1 MKKGKHFLPLFLAAT
16 LFAGAFSAH
25 VPAEDYGEDE
35 QYEEDGQYGEDSYE
49 DPAEEDGESS
59 EVVDAYYDEIQSNE
73 VSGWPQ
79 GDAVQ
84 AEAAIVMDAETG
96 AVLYAK
102 DIGEVLYPASITK
115 IMTALLALENGN
127 LDDVVKFSE
136 YAVYSIEYGSSHLG
150 LTEGEELTLEQ
161 CLYGILLA
169 SANEISNAVAE
180 HIGGDVTHFVEMMN
194 ERAAELGCVHTH
206 FVNPHGLHDE
216 DHYVCAWDMALIMRE
231 ALRNPKFRE
240 IIGTV
245 EYFYPETNLVD
256 EKRYFMNHHKMI
268 SEEGELYDGCIGG
281 KNGFTDE
288 AWNTLVTA
296 AERDGQEL
304 ICVVLKVPGQ
314 YESYEETRVL
324 LDYGFD
330 HFSNV
335 QVSNAA
341 SPDMKIVGI
350 TDEAE
355 LSRIQKADILKPPFS
370 MVGTTMVT
378 LPEGVQESSL
388 VKTMDFASGTLS
400 YSYAGQ
406 TLGSVPFTYT
416 GEWETEALTETE
428 TSAESETA
436 AAEASKPGS
445 FLQSAKAFF
454 GRVADGAANA
464 YETMDSF
471 IEENTVTAAIL
482 GALLLLLFVPLLFL
496 ALIRQRRYRRIM
508 KLRQKE
514 MEERQRLEEEIE
526 RKSAAQIEA
535 ELRAEALQIQL
546 EEEKLR
552 QTAGDR
558 QKPKMPPEEA
568 NAADDTAKG
577 IPVTG
582 QEGAAEE
589 GALTDGEGAAE
600 EDAAADEESA
610 AGEDAAEEEEYI
622 EVPIEEQ
629 DNEIKEK

>member
-1 MKKGKHFLPLFLAAT
+1 MKKGKHFLPLFLAAM
-16 LFAGAFSAH
+16 LFAGAFSVR
-25 VPAEDYGEDE
+25 VPAEDYGEDG
-35 QYEEDGQYGEDSYE
+35 QYEEDDSYE
-49 DPAEEDGESS
+49 DSAEDDGDESS
-59 EVVDAYYDEIQSNE
+59 EFVDAYYDEIQSNQ

-84 AEAAIVMDAETG
+84 AEAAIVMDADTG

-231 ALRNPKFRE
+231 ALRNPKFCE

-296 AERDGQEL
+296 AERDGQKL

-314 YESYEETRVL
+314 DESYEETRVL

-341 SPDMKIVGI
+341 SPDMKITGI
-350 TDEAE
+350 TDEEE
-355 LSRIQKADILKPPFS
+355 LARIRNADILQPPFS

-388 VKTMDFASGTLS
+388 TRTLDFADHTLT

-416 GEWETEALTETE
+416 GEWETEAEETETE
-428 TSAESETA
+428 TQTVAVTEAQREENSVLSSVKGFFTRAADGVAGAYRAVDAFIENNTVA
-436 AAEASKPGS
+436 AA
-445 FLQSAKAFF
+445 
-454 GRVADGAANA
+454 
-464 YETMDSF
+464 
-471 IEENTVTAAIL
+471 II
-482 GALLLLLFVPLLFL
+482 GALLLLLFVPLLLL
-496 ALIRQRRYRRIM
+496 AVIRQRKYRRIM
-508 KLRQKE
+508 KLRRAE

-526 RKSAAQIEA
+526 RKSAAQVEA
-535 ELRAEALQIQL
+535 ELRAEALRIQL
-546 EEEKLR
+546 EEEK
-552 QTAGDR
+552 
-558 QKPKMPPEEA
+558 E
-568 NAADDTAKG
+568 KG
-577 IPVTG
+577 R
-582 QEGAAEE
+582 
-589 GALTDGEGAAE
+589 
-600 EDAAADEESA
+600 AAANGSGEPEDDPDYYLDDEETPGQGKDSMQGGGFAQGRNSVQGGGSVQGRNFMQGENSA
-610 AGEDAAEEEEYI
+610 QGEEEEYI
-622 EVPIEEQ
+622 EVPVDEQ
-629 DNEIKEK
+629 EMKP